1 MNQQKRLKMKKRTA
15 KRKREVKEDSERL
28 QCQLWREWAR
38 ITPDANPGEEM
49 MKLLELYPPEDE

>member
-38 ITPDANPGEEM
+38 ISPDAIPGEDM
-49 MKLLELYPPEDE
+49 MKLLELYSPEDE